1 MKTNEQ
7 QAIKA
12 GIITITT
19 NIALTIFKIIAGVVG
34 NSTAMIADAMHSFSD
49 LYTTAIVMIGIK
61 LAGRKADKDHPYG
74 HERFECVAAILLSAV
89 LAFTGGAIGWMGI
102 RQIISR
108 EYSGEMGVPGVI
120 ALVAAIVTLVVQG
133 LQYLYKRN
141 VAKRIES
148 TALMADAWHHLSDA
162 LSSVGSFLGILGAR
176 MGFPILDP
184 IAAIV
189 ICLVVLKVA
198 VDVFREAISKMTDK
212 ACDAATEDEMRHIV
226 MAHEAVAGVDV
237 LRTRLFGDR
246 IYVEL
251 EISVCAASSVG
262 EAHDVAHEVHDAIE
276 GAFTKVK
283 HCAVHINPVVL

>member
-1 MKTNEQ
+1 MKTKEQ
-7 QAIKA
+7 QAMKA
-12 GIITITT
+12 GIITIIVNIILTT
-19 NIALTIFKIIAGVVG
+19 FKVIAGIAG
-34 NSTAMIADAMHSFSD
+34 SSTAMIADAMHSFSD

-74 HERFECVAAILLSAV
+74 HERLECVAAILLSAV

-102 RQIISR
+102 RQILSR
-108 EYSGEMGVPGVI
+108 EYGGEMGVPGVI
-120 ALVAAIVTLVVQG
+120 ALVAAIVTLAVQG
-133 LQYLYKRN
+133 LQYLYKRG

-226 MAHEAVAGVDV
+226 MTHEAVAGVDV

-251 EISVCAASSVG
+251 EISVCATSNVS
-262 EAHDVAHEVHDAIE
+262 EAHDVAHRVHDAIE
-276 GAFTKVK
+276 GAFPKVK